1 MKRVVPSAAAT
12 GTTRTRLQLPGV
24 RVIAVLIFFFIDS
37 LLPTDRPD
45 ENGFLPDDVRKC
57 RPQPDRR
64 TINGAGGVEIDD
76 WTAST
81 SAIGMQPRRD
91 GHCSM
96 EKKKKENS
104 I

>member
-24 RVIAVLIFFFIDS
+24 RVIAVLILFFIDS

-57 RPQPDRR
+57 
-64 TINGAGGVEIDD
+64 
-76 WTAST
+76 
-81 SAIGMQPRRD
+81 
-91 GHCSM
+91 
-96 EKKKKENS
+96 
-104 I
+104 